1 LPASFNAK
9 GTFKGTINNFSTDL
23 ILESSFGPAKLKALF
38 DQRIKNKEKYNVK
51 TELNNFDLGKL
62 IKNNSFG
69 KITGN
74 ATIKGSGL
82 NQNS

>member
-1 LPASFNAK
+1 VSTAKDVNDFLPKETIPNSINLPASFNAK

-23 ILESSFGPAKLKALF
+23 ILESSFGPAKMKALF

-62 IKNNSFG
+62 IK
-69 KITGN
+69 
-74 ATIKGSGL
+74 
-82 NQNS
+82 